1 MIDKIPNLLSGFRL
15 VAAPFM
21 LYLSWIGLRKTFLA
35 LLVLSLLSDAI
46 DGFIARRLYVSSDI
60 GAKLDSWGD
69 LATYLTVPI
78 CIWWLWPEIV
88 KREAP
93 FVIII
98 LGAYI
103 VPLIAGFAKFRKLP
117 SYHTWG
123 AKIAA
128 VLMSIAVFTLLMID
142 ISLPFRCAALVQALV
157 ACEEVAITLQLKELK
172 SNVKSIWHVKHIIS
186 KNQRDT

>member
-128 VLMSIAVFTLLMID
+128 VLMGIAVFALLMID

-172 SNVKSIWHVKHIIS
+172 SNVKSIWHVKQIIS

>member
-21 LYLSWIGLRKTFLA
+21 LYLSWMGLRKTFLA

-60 GAKLDSWGD
+60 GSKLDSWGD

-128 VLMSIAVFTLLMID
+128 VLMSIAVFALLMID

-172 SNVKSIWHVKHIIS
+172 SNVKSIWHVKQIIS
-186 KNQRDT
+186 KNQRDI

>member
-21 LYLSWIGLRKTFLA
+21 LYLSWMGLRKIFLA

>member
-21 LYLSWIGLRKTFLA
+21 LYLSWMGLRKTFLA

-93 FVIII
+93 FVILI

-103 VPLIAGFAKFRKLP
+103 VPLIAGFAKFHKLP

-128 VLMSIAVFTLLMID
+128 VLMSITVFTLLIID
-142 ISLPFRCAALVQALV
+142 ISVPFRCAALVQALV

-172 SNVKSIWHVKHIIS
+172 SNVKSIWHVKQIIS
-186 KNQRDT
+186 KNQKDT

>member
-1 MIDKIPNLLSGFRL
+1 MKDSIPNLLSGFRL
-15 VAAPFM
+15 IAAPLM
-21 LYLSWIGLRKTFLA
+21 LYLSWMGCRITFLA
-35 LLVLSLLSDAI
+35 LLVLALLSDAI
-46 DGFIARRLYVSSDI
+46 DGFIARRLNINSDI

-88 KREAP
+88 KQEAL
-93 FVIII
+93 FVIIV

-103 VPLIAGFAKFRKLP
+103 VPLIAGFARFRKLP

-123 AKIAA
+123 AKISA
-128 VLMSIAVFTLLMID
+128 VLMSIAVFTLLMTD

-157 ACEEVAITLQLKELK
+157 ACEEVAITLKLPELK
-172 SNVKSIWHVKHIIS
+172 SNVRSVWHVKQI
-186 KNQRDT
+186 NNRDRRHT

>member
-1 MIDKIPNLLSGFRL
+1 MIDKLPNLLSGFRL
-15 VAAPFM
+15 VAAPLM
-21 LYLSWIGLRKTFLA
+21 LYLSWMGLRKTFLA

-46 DGFIARRLYVSSDI
+46 DGFIARKLYVSSDI

-98 LGAYI
+98 LGSYI

-128 VLMSIAVFTLLMID
+128 VLMSIAVFALLMID
-142 ISLPFRCAALVQALV
+142 ISLPFRCATLVQALV
-157 ACEEVAITLQLKELK
+157 ACEEVAITLELKELK
-172 SNVKSIWHVKHIIS
+172 SNVKSIWHVKQSIS

>member
-21 LYLSWIGLRKTFLA
+21 LYLSWMGLRKTFLA

-103 VPLIAGFAKFRKLP
+103 VPLIAGFAKFHKLP

-128 VLMSIAVFTLLMID
+128 VLMSITVFTLLIID
-142 ISLPFRCAALVQALV
+142 ISVPFRCAALVQALV

-172 SNVKSIWHVKHIIS
+172 SNVKSIWHVKQIIS
-186 KNQRDT
+186 KNQKDT